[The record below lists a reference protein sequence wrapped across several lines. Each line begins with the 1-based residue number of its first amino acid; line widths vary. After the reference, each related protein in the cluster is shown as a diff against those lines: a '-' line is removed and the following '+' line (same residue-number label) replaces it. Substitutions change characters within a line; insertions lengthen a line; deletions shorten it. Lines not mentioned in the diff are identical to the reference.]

1 MKRILITSILG
12 FLFSGLFMSCQED
25 EIKFY
30 TGPVA
35 INMTVDGDGTLVSNE
50 TNEEK
55 TFKIEFAVQGEVSDR
70 DRVLKLAFGKGHTAV
85 AGTNF
90 DMPMEVIIEAGRLDT
105 IIECKAYRE
114 GLTMEPLMFD
124 LVVDPSGDFVGG
136 VNDELLVKLML
147 GYPTKWIDPSGWAA
161 EYWLGKCTQAK
172 YAFVFEQLGTLDL
185 GPYQGSFGSGYMD
198 LMNKFNKILETDP
211 RLDDDGKVMKF
222 GPGY

>member
-35 INMTVDGDGTLVSNE
+35 INMTVDGDGTFVSNE

-124 LVVDPSGDFVGG
+124 LVVDPR
-136 VNDELLVKLML
+136 
-147 GYPTKWIDPSGWAA
+147 IDPSGWAA

>member
-35 INMTVDGDGTLVSNE
+35 INMTVDGDGTFVSNE

-114 GLTMEPLMFD
+114 G
-124 LVVDPSGDFVGG
+124 
-136 VNDELLVKLML
+136 
-147 GYPTKWIDPSGWAA
+147 YTK
-161 EYWLGKCTQAK
+161 
-172 YAFVFEQLGTLDL
+172 
-185 GPYQGSFGSGYMD
+185 
-198 LMNKFNKILETDP
+198 
-211 RLDDDGKVMKF
+211 
-222 GPGY
+222 